1 MLQSSL
7 PCRAEDCIL
16 RDTGLGAIYRLGMTA
31 YIHADTAS
39 AHLFPFAAATFLRY
53 SPISLLT
60 ISSLARP
67 TIIDRLLMGMLCN
80 EQLFDGAVE
89 DGASSIARAA
99 RKTDAGIMPDNEVGY
114 GHDRMIVVRRIRTGE
129 VC

>member
-1 MLQSSL
+1 
-7 PCRAEDCIL
+7 
-16 RDTGLGAIYRLGMTA
+16 
-31 YIHADTAS
+31 
-39 AHLFPFAAATFLRY
+39 
-53 SPISLLT
+53 
-60 ISSLARP
+60 
-67 TIIDRLLMGMLCN
+67 MGMLCN